1 MKQVLIGKP
10 VIPGSA
16 RGIALVS
23 AQPLSFWGG
32 YDPAT
37 GEIIDRRHDL
47 SGHIAAG
54 RVLVLPGG
62 KGSSTS
68 SAILLESIRCGTAP
82 AAIVTLSTDPILA
95 LGAIVADE
103 LYNQSVPMVVL
114 SPGDFELIRDG
125 EPMAV
130 DSDGTVRRLPTV
142 DPET

>member
-1 MKQVLIGKP
+1 MKQVLLGKP

-16 RGIALVS
+16 NGPAMVS

-37 GEIIDRRHDL
+37 GEIIDRRHDC
-47 SGHIAAG
+47 SGQIASG
-54 RVLVLPGG
+54 RVLVFPGG

-68 SAILLESIRCGTAP
+68 SAILLEAIRRGTAP
-82 AAIVTLSTDPILA
+82 AAILTLATDPILA

-114 SPGDFELIRDG
+114 SPTDFGLIRNG
-125 EPMAV
+125 ERLAV
-130 DSDGTVRRLPTV
+130 EPDGTVRRLPGIDT
-142 DPET
+142 ET